1 MRKNTCFFLIAVIII
16 ITLIFSTMS
25 YFDRTLKKDTSEL
38 IIEIDNIISENK
50 NNQKNFEKSKKLIE
64 LWENKLPKWSFI
76 VHHSIIEKIDA
87 GFICFS
93 ETMKQGNTQSMVLE
107 GEKLKSLLKI
117 ISEQD
122 ELSLSNIL

>member
-50 NNQKNFEKSKKLIE
+50 NNQKNFEKSK
-64 LWENKLPKWSFI
+64 NG
-76 VHHSIIEKIDA
+76 SIR
-87 GFICFS
+87 
-93 ETMKQGNTQSMVLE
+93 
-107 GEKLKSLLKI
+107 LKSSQLYFAKSGI
-117 ISEQD
+117 AID
-122 ELSLSNIL
+122 IK